1 MVGGESY
8 AEALEASEEWVRHSE
23 AMAVHAFD
31 QEETLLGQGTL
42 AASSWR
48 RRRRS
53 WRRCWSRSAA
63 AGCWGESPAGT
74 AAGSDWSGWSPRP
87 RHPHLRAGGG
97 RPVDAEVGS
106 IAADS
111 LAPRRIGER
120 PFPILQET
128 VAEVILV
135 TDDEIRAAQRKIW
148 ELLRVVAEPGGAA
161 AFGALLA
168 RKVQPPP
175 GGRVGIVV
183 SGGNTTAVD
192 FGR

>member
-1 MVGGESY
+1 M
-8 AEALEASEEWVRHSE
+8 
-23 AMAVHAFD
+23 
-31 QEETLLGQGTL
+31 
-42 AASSWR
+42 
-48 RRRRS
+48 
-53 WRRCWSRSAA
+53 
-63 AGCWGESPAGT
+63 
-74 AAGSDWSGWSPRP
+74 
-87 RHPHLRAGGG
+87 
-97 RPVDAEVGS
+97 
-106 IAADS
+106 DS

-120 PFPILQET
+120 PFAILQET

-168 RKVQPPP
+168 GKVQPPP
-175 GGRVGIVV
+175 GGRIGIVV